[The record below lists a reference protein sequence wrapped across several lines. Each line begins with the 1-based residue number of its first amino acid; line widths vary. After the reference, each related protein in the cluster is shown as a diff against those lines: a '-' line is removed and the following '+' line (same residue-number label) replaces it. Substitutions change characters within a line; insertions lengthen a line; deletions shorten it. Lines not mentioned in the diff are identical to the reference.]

1 MLQDATNEVIDLSF
15 DAVPGDGGLG
25 LCSSLLAFASGFLT
39 ADKLELKARSA
50 RGKEESSGLSLSTLE

>member
-1 MLQDATNEVIDLSF
+1 MHQDATNEVIDLSF

-39 ADKLELKARSA
+39 ADKLGFKSETAGPYSK
-50 RGKEESSGLSLSTLE
+50 